1 LNIEIY
7 NLSKSY
13 KTTRALQKVSF
24 QIPGG
29 VFGLLGPNGAGKT
42 TLMRILATLLAPSS
56 GKVRIGE
63 WDVTRQPNEVRR
75 LLGYLPQEFGFFGNL
90 TAFEM
95 LDYIAAM
102 KGVPRNQ
109 RKTAIESALVSV
121 GLEDHAR
128 QRILTYSGG
137 MKQRLGIAQALLGN
151 PALLIVDEPTS
162 GLDPEER
169 IRFRGIMGQLGAQ
182 RTVLLSTHIVADIE
196 ASCDR
201 VAVLQKGRLVFNG
214 TPAGLASYAQ
224 GMVWDVEL
232 DQAEWIALQS
242 KYHLI
247 SSRPQ
252 NGHVHLR
259 LVGTENPLG
268 RGTPRSPG
276 VEDGYVALISNV
288 IQPKE
293 VKHA

>member
-1 LNIEIY
+1 MNIEIY

-13 KTTRALQKVSF
+13 KTTRALQEVSF

-42 TLMRILATLLAPSS
+42 TLMRILATLLLPSA
-56 GKVRIGE
+56 GKVRVGD

-75 LLGYLPQEFGFFGNL
+75 HLGYLPQEFGFFGNL

-121 GLEDHAR
+121 GLEDRAR
-128 QRILTYSGG
+128 QNIRTYSGG
-137 MKQRLGIAQALLGN
+137 MKQRLGIAQALLGD
-151 PALLIVDEPTS
+151 PSLLIVDEPTA

-169 IRFRGIMGQLGAQ
+169 IRFRGIMGQLGSQ
-182 RTVLLSTHIVADIE
+182 HTVLLSTHIVADIE

-201 VAVLQKGRLVFNG
+201 VAVLQRGRVVFNG
-214 TPAGLASYAQ
+214 TPAGLAAIAQ
-224 GMVWDVEL
+224 GRVWDVEL
-232 DQAEWIALQS
+232 DQAEWTALQS
-242 KYHLI
+242 RYHLI

-276 VEDGYVALISNV
+276 VEDGYVALISNDNQFV
-288 IQPKE
+288 E
-293 VKHA
+293 VEHA